1 MSQLSPPQLAPFD
14 SIREN
19 LEMERRTVIQ
29 VNSFTGDDEEFV
41 RSLEDAEV
49 ILNFVETVQ
58 KALFDLFNEAPSLM
72 TLFHNEFMSVQEFFA
87 RSFVIDSIFLDD
99 CLFPEKEMYFYGQDG
114 GISPHILAIHQK
126 SLLAWVEE
134 KRGDHKGTQLYLR
147 ESFEIE
153 KKFSELSCQCVTC
166 SADYRTK
173 LRDAIYDECLEII
186 ETSRASIVDFAAEG
200 IVPMC
205 DTYREMQRKLDK
217 QFFRVRYRLKRSSL
231 NRLESQVKNHVKDLF
246 GHPGELTSLL
256 LPHAKSI
263 FIAELR
269 ALDLPEDLILEEEY
283 TRFYGQL
290 GLNLWKGDRV
300 ISREFKKFVHAIV
313 ILKKKDVSS
322 KILQEYIGE
331 FWIHSNARALN
342 RKIIYHM
349 GPTNSGK
356 TYHAIERLCDSR
368 TGCYLAPLRLLAAEL
383 FDTMNQKGVKTS
395 LLTGEEV
402 IEMDESTHYSSTI
415 EMAKLHEPFDCV
427 VIDEIQMIN
436 DPQRG
441 WAWTRALVN
450 VISPEVHLCGDA
462 SVLELVQKIVDLCG
476 DTLEIRR
483 YDRMTE
489 LKVEKRPIV
498 AKELNK
504 HDAVIVFSRRN
515 ALRYKYDLERL
526 GFKVSIVY
534 GRLSPEVRR
543 EQARKFD
550 KGITDIMVSTDAIAM
565 GMNLPIRRI
574 VFTTLTKYINNQE
587 YPISHSEIK
596 QIAGRAGR
604 FNRFPTGYVTCL
616 DKVEEGLE
624 SVAEALQ
631 VELDQKEECMV
642 GPDLEIYGQVTNAL
656 KSNGLP
662 SLRLSEFLRLFN
674 AMTFQKP
681 FFCVELKE
689 MIELT
694 EMVED
699 ADTADALSPSE
710 VFGFSCA
717 PVNLGLLEHVQY
729 FVWIVNK
736 YVKSELIKNEPID
749 FESNDI
755 DYLETSIKC
764 VELYQWLSRHFNGK
778 NFDFSEE
785 ELLENKG
792 KAIEKLN
799 DLLSDK
805 MIPAS
810 ARPFK
815 RGGRGRGENNEGAR
829 SEGRGGNSGGKRK
842 FYGRK
847 GTAGGPGKGPGTA
860 PGNGKDKFKKKRT
873 RKRKFTKPKR

>member
-1 MSQLSPPQLAPFD
+1 MSQIPLPQLPPFE
-14 SIREN
+14 SLREN
-19 LEMERRTVIQ
+19 LENERKTVIQ
-29 VNSFTGDDEEFV
+29 VNSFTGDDEDFV
-41 RSLEDAEV
+41 RSVEDATI
-49 ILNFVETVQ
+49 ILDFIEKVQ
-58 KALFDLFNEAPSLM
+58 RALLELFTEAPSLM
-72 TLFHNEFMSVQEFFA
+72 TLFHNEFMSVQEFFQ
-87 RSFVIDSIFLDD
+87 RNFVIDAIFLDD
-99 CLFPEKEMYFYGQDG
+99 CLFAEKEMFLYGQDG
-114 GISPHILAIHQK
+114 GISPQIIGLHEK
-126 SLLAWVEE
+126 TLLNWIDS
-134 KRGDHKGTQLYLR
+134 KRSDHNGTQDYLR
-147 ESFEIE
+147 NNFDTE
-153 KKFSELSCQCVTC
+153 KKLSEMACQCITC
-166 SADYRTK
+166 SADYRTR
-173 LRDAIYDECLEII
+173 LRDAIYEECLTTIEIAKEAI
-186 ETSRASIVDFAAEG
+186 TSAASEG
-200 IVPMC
+200 IIPMSEAF
-205 DTYREMQRKLDK
+205 REMQRQLDK

-231 NRLESQVKNHVKDLF
+231 NRLESQVKHKVKELF
-246 GHPGELTSLL
+246 QYPCAMTDLL
-256 LPHAKSI
+256 LPHVRTLFA
-263 FIAELR
+263 AELQ
-269 ALDLPEDLILEEEY
+269 ALDFQDDLILDDEY
-283 TRFYGQL
+283 ARFYAQL
-290 GLNLWKGDRV
+290 GLNLWKGDR
-300 ISREFKKFVHAIV
+300 ILEREFKKFVKAIV

-331 FWIHSNARALN
+331 FWIHSSARSLN

-356 TYHAIERLCDSR
+356 TYHAIEQLCASK

-383 FDTMNQKGVKTS
+383 FDTMNQKGVRTS

-402 IEMDESTHYSSTI
+402 VDVEESTHFSSTI
-415 EMAKLHEPFDCV
+415 EMAKLHQPFDCV

-450 VISPEVHLCGDA
+450 VVAPEVHLCGDQ

-483 YDRMTE
+483 YERMTE
-489 LKVEKRPIV
+489 LKVESRPIV
-498 AKELNK
+498 PKELNK

-515 ALRYKYDLERL
+515 ALRFKYDLERL

-587 YPISHSEIK
+587 YPISFSEIK

-624 SVAEALQ
+624 TVHEALNI
-631 VELDQKEECMV
+631 ELEQKEECMV
-642 GPDLEIYGQVTNAL
+642 GPDLEIYTQVNNAL
-656 KSNGLP
+656 KTNGLP
-662 SLRLSEFLRLFN
+662 PLKLSEFLRLFN

-699 ADTADALSPSE
+699 ADVNEVLSPSE
-710 VFGFSCA
+710 VFGFACA

-729 FVWIVNK
+729 YVWIVNNF
-736 YVKSELIKNEPID
+736 VKNEAIRNEPID
-749 FESNDI
+749 AASNDI

-785 ELLENKG
+785 ELLANKG
-792 KAIEKLN
+792 KGIEKLN

-805 MIPAS
+805 MIPMDS
-810 ARPFK
+810 RPFNRRDGKK
-815 RGGRGRGENNEGAR
+815 RFDKKGAPGQPR
-829 SEGRGGNSGGKRK
+829 SGGGGGGSGGAKK

-847 GTAGGPGKGPGTA
+847 GAEGKGPGEGGA
-860 PGNGKDKFKKKRT
+860 NRFKKKRT
-873 RKRKFTKPKR
+873 RKRKFNKPS

>member
-1 MSQLSPPQLAPFD
+1 MSQIPLPQLPPFE
-14 SIREN
+14 SLREN
-19 LEMERRTVIQ
+19 LENERKTLLK
-29 VNSFTGDDEEFV
+29 VNSFTGEDEDFV
-41 RSLEDAEV
+41 RSTEDAVV
-49 ILNFVETVQ
+49 ILDFIEKVQVELL
-58 KALFDLFNEAPSLM
+58 KLFTESPSLM
-72 TLFHNEFMSVQEFFA
+72 TLFHNDFMSVQEFFQ
-87 RSFVIDSIFLDD
+87 RNFVVDAIFLDD
-99 CLFPEKEMYFYGQDG
+99 CLFAEKEMFLYGQDG
-114 GISPHILAIHQK
+114 GISPQIIGLHEK
-126 SLLAWVEE
+126 SLLNWVES
-134 KRGDHKGTQLYLR
+134 KRGDHNGTQDFLR
-147 ESFEIE
+147 NHFDAE
-153 KKFSELSCQCVTC
+153 KKISELSCQCITC
-166 SADYRTK
+166 TADYRTR
-173 LRDAIYDECLEII
+173 LRDAIYEECEHLIENAKEAII
-186 ETSRASIVDFAAEG
+186 AAEPEG
-200 IVPMC
+200 IVPMS
-205 DTYREMQRKLDK
+205 DAFREMQRALDK
-217 QFFRVRYRLKRSSL
+217 QFFKVRYRLKRSSL
-231 NRLESQVKNHVKDLF
+231 NRLESQVKAKVKELF
-246 GHPGELTSLL
+246 QFPSEMTSLL
-256 LPHAKSI
+256 LPHVKKI
-263 FIAELR
+263 LFAELR
-269 ALDLPEDLILEEEY
+269 ELDLPEELILDDEY
-283 TRFYGQL
+283 ARFFGQL
-290 GLNLWKGDRV
+290 GLHLWKGDRV
-300 ISREFKKFVHAIV
+300 IEREFKKFVKAIV

-331 FWIHSNARALN
+331 FWIHSNARSLN

-356 TYHAIERLCDSR
+356 TYHAIEKLSSSAS
-368 TGCYLAPLRLLAAEL
+368 GLYLAPLRLLAAEL
-383 FDTMNQKGVKTS
+383 FDTLNQKGVKTS

-402 IEMDESTHYSSTI
+402 IEMEESTHFSSTI
-415 EMAKLHEPFDCV
+415 EMAKLNEPFDCV

-450 VISPEVHLCGDA
+450 VISPEIHVCGDQ

-476 DTLEIRR
+476 DTLEIKR
-483 YDRMTE
+483 YERMTE

-587 YPISHSEIK
+587 YPISFSEIK

-624 SVAEALQ
+624 TVGEALNI
-631 VELDQKEECMV
+631 ELGQKEECMV
-642 GPDLEIYGQVTNAL
+642 GPDLDIYTQVNNAL
-656 KSNGLP
+656 KHNGLP
-662 SLRLSEFLRLFN
+662 PLKLSEFLRLFN

-699 ADTADALSPSE
+699 ADVNNVLSPAE
-710 VFGFSCA
+710 VFGFACA

-729 FVWIVNK
+729 YVWIVNNF
-736 YVKSELIKNEPID
+736 VKNELIKNEPID
-749 FESNDI
+749 AASNDI

-778 NFDFSEE
+778 NFDFNEE
-785 ELLENKG
+785 ELLANKG
-792 KAIEKLN
+792 KGVEKLN

-805 MIPAS
+805 MIPMDS
-810 ARPFK
+810 RPFNRGGKKRFEK
-815 RGGRGRGENNEGAR
+815 RGGEGGSR
-829 SEGRGGNSGGKRK
+829 PKDGKK

-847 GTAGGPGKGPGTA
+847 GSEGSNKPAS
-860 PGNGKDKFKKKRT
+860 GKDGGSRFKKKRS
-873 RKRKFTKPKR
+873 RKRKFNRPS